1 MNEACTIL
9 EMKPGETATVTG
21 FSESEGM
28 YRRKL
33 LSMGITRGVT
43 ITFLKTAPMG
53 DPVEISLRGYSLS
66 LRKAEAKIL
75 QLLKTT

>member
-1 MNEACTIL
+1 MNEACTIM
-9 EMKPGETATVTG
+9 EMKPGETARVTG
-21 FSESEGM
+21 FSEGEGM

-75 QLLKTT
+75 QLQKTT